1 MASMNDDIKRKIDFE
16 KQQME
21 REIKEVENRNPSKP
35 DEPSF
40 GGAVLSGLKVFG
52 ISLIIGIVLIWIP
65 VLAAL
70 VLTFGLLA
78 SIFVIWASYSSECD
92 ALKKWE
98 NETSQYQKQAD
109 IAKIKR
115 KYEARISNLEEYGTE
130 KGNYSYWH
138 HPPKVCLHCGS
149 TNVELDTWQDSYRLH
164 REANLICKDC
174 GWKEFY
180 W

>member
-21 REIKEVENRNPSKP
+21 REIKAVESRNPPRP

-40 GGAVLSGLKVFG
+40 GRAFLSGLKVFG
-52 ISLIIGIVLIWIP
+52 ISLIIGVVLIWIP

-98 NETSQYQKQAD
+98 TETSPYQKQAE
-109 IAKIKR
+109 ITKIKR
-115 KYEARISNLEEYGTE
+115 KYEARISNLEEYGTT
-130 KGNYSYWH
+130 KGSYSYWH
-138 HPPKVCLHCGS
+138 HPPKVCLNCGS
-149 TNVELDTWQDSYRLH
+149 TNVEFESIGRPGLRSSHQ
-164 REANLICKDC
+164 ICKDC
-174 GWKEFY
+174 GYWEFY
-180 W
+180 